1 MTIGLL
7 GGSFNPVHIGHTMV
21 AEYIARFGDVDAVWL
36 VLSPRNPLKDPAEL
50 IDDHHRLAMLRL
62 AAEGSE
68 VVDVCDI
75 ELQMPRPSYTIDT
88 LRRLR
93 ELYPQHT
100 FRWITGYD
108 NLLQLPQWKDW
119 RSILSEFGLLVY
131 PRDGADGSA
140 VDVPEG
146 ARIITAPQIE
156 VSSTMIRRAVGQGIL
171 LHYFLPHGVAN
182 YIKTHNLYANTT
194 DEH

>member
-68 VVDVCDI
+68 VVDVCDL

-108 NLLQLPQWKDW
+108 NLLQLSQWKDW
-119 RSILSEFGLLVY
+119 QSILSEFGLLVY
-131 PRDGADGSA
+131 PRDG
-140 VDVPEG
+140 VDSSTIAVPEG
-146 ARIITAPQIE
+146 ARIIKAPQIE
-156 VSSTMIRRAVGQGIL
+156 VSSTMIRRAVGQGVL
-171 LHYFLPHGVAN
+171 LQYFLPHGVAN

>member
-119 RSILSEFGLLVY
+119 QSILSEFGLLVY
-131 PRDGADGSA
+131 PRDGVDGSA
-140 VDVPEG
+140 VEVPEG
-146 ARIITAPQIE
+146 ARIIKAPQIE
-156 VSSTMIRRAVGQGIL
+156 VSSTMIRRAVGHGIL

>member
-7 GGSFNPVHIGHTMV
+7 GGSFNPVHIGHMMV
-21 AEYIARFGDVDAVWL
+21 AEYIARFSDVDAVWL

-50 IDDHHRLAMLRL
+50 IDDRHRLAMLRL

-100 FRWITGYD
+100 FHWITGYD

-119 RSILSEFGLLVY
+119 QSILSEFGLLVY
-131 PRDGADGSA
+131 PREGFGSA
-140 VDVPEG
+140 AVEIPAG
-146 ARIITAPQIE
+146 ARVIKAPAVE
-156 VSSTMIRRAVGQGIL
+156 VSSTMIRHAAAHGIL
-171 LHYFLPHGVAN
+171 LRYFLPHGVAN
-182 YIKTHNLYANTT
+182 YIKTHNLYANRT